1 MNGYVAT
8 LRSAIAEASSNRRAL
23 IFQMGVMIVND
34 VAWIGFWVLFF
45 GKAGTVHGWDTSRI
59 VLLQSVLT
67 TAGGLTLG
75 VLSNARHL
83 SALALD
89 GRLDAVL
96 SLPVH
101 PLGHLLVRR
110 LEPTNL
116 GDVVFGVVLFAVAGH
131 PTPGRTVV
139 FVGVSLASVVL
150 LTSFLVLTGSL
161 SFFAG
166 RSDGGELGFNA
177 ILLLGN
183 YPLDLFGGAAR
194 VMLYTVIPAAF
205 VATVPAQLI
214 IRFDAGRAAILGGVT
229 ATFAIAALTVFNAGL
244 RRYASGSTWTRA

>member
-1 MNGYVAT
+1 MKFFLPALALAATLSAADTPRLPVWREKMSPLIPPGYVVRHTAT
-8 LRSAIAEASSNRRAL
+8 PP
-23 IFQMGVMIVND
+23 
-34 VAWIGFWVLFF
+34 
-45 GKAGTVHGWDTSRI
+45 T
-59 VLLQSVLT
+59 
-67 TAGGLTLG
+67 
-75 VLSNARHL
+75 
-83 SALALD
+83 LD

-101 PLGHLLVRR
+101 PLGHLLMRR
-110 LEPTNL
+110 IEPTNL
-116 GDVVFGVVLFAVAGH
+116 GDVVFGVTLFVVAGH

-139 FVGVSLASVVL
+139 FVGVSMASVVL

-177 ILLLGN
+177 IMLLGN

-214 IRFDAGRAAILGGVT
+214 IRFDVRRAAILGGVS
-229 ATFAIAALTVFNAGL
+229 ATFAVAALRVFNAGL
-244 RRYASGSTWTRA
+244 RRYASGSVWTRA